1 MATKLNVGD
10 MYGPMYIESIEGN
23 VITARCMMCFKGIIF
38 TNFSDEAI
46 ISAMEHHICEVTA
59 QVYDGKKIGSYV
71 LLNLNRLEDG
81 RYEGIAKCLMCHKKF
96 NFTGTPELFIPTIIG
111 MSCDFFKPDT
121 TPIPLEAN
129 FTTISKNQL
138 GLKYKIDIDK
148 KIKELQDEAQ
158 LLLIEQ
164 IIEDYKNNPP
174 IEEEPEE
181 PVVPTPPAEDDEDEE
196 KPSKPSNPSEDEG
209 EDEEKPSK
217 PSKPKDE
224 DEEEDEDLEDLDTPK
239 PIK

>member
-1 MATKLNVGD
+1 MAATQLNVGD

-23 VITARCMMCFKGIIF
+23 VVTVRCMMCLKGIIF

-71 LLNLNRLEDG
+71 LLNLKRLEDG

-158 LLLIEQ
+158 LLQIEQ

-181 PVVPTPPAEDDEDEE
+181 PVVPTPPTEDDEEIIPTPPVEDDEE
-196 KPSKPSNPSEDEG
+196 

-239 PIK
+239 PNK